1 MQKQGSEVL
10 FFFFLTTHPF
20 LSSFQ
25 ILVKYF
31 KIKDISF

>member
-10 FFFFLTTHPF
+10 FFFLTTHPF